1 MKKIIIFGI
10 LGIIFVIIWLGLI
23 DVVGMLSYFK
33 NINVCLLIPT
43 VFFVFLAILLRAVRW
58 HVISKRLI
66 PHFKFFD
73 AIRYYLIGAFVDF
86 LIPIRIGELIKSYKV
101 KKTYEEPIS
110 KTVSTI
116 FIDRLMDAFPIIF
129 IVILLPFIDYQFS
142 KTINLLITAIAFLLC
157 LGGITLILFI
167 VYPDFISKVVLKLFA
182 KTKFQD
188 RISYLVNNFLLSL
201 REIKFNTKLFSKI
214 AFLSISAIL
223 SNCIAFW
230 FILKAFGDHTI
241 TMPIAFFGY
250 ALLFLSYIIPAPP
263 ALIGSNEL
271 VSVLIFSGIFGFNK
285 EFISAITLFF
295 HSLMTLVM
303 ITIGVSLIIHYHID
317 LKEFIQKKQKKE
329 IETHS

>member
-1 MKKIIIFGI
+1 MKKIIIFAI
-10 LGIIFVIIWLGLI
+10 LGVIFVIIWLGLI
-23 DVVGMLSYFK
+23 DVVGMFSYFQ
-33 NINVCLLIPT
+33 NLRIIYLFFT
-43 VFFVFLAILLRAVRW
+43 AFFVLLAIFFRAIRW
-58 HVISKRLI
+58 HVIAKRLI
-66 PHFKFFD
+66 IDFKFFD

-86 LIPIRIGELIKSYKV
+86 LIPIRVGELIKSYKV
-101 KKTYEEPIS
+101 KKIYKEPIS

-129 IVILLPFIDYQFS
+129 IVILLPFIDYEF
-142 KTINLLITAIAFLLC
+142 THAVNLLITAIAVILC
-157 LGGITLILFI
+157 LGGITLLLLI
-167 VYPDFISKVVLKLFA
+167 VFPDFISRLVFKIFA
-182 KTKFQD
+182 KTKYQE

-201 REIKFNTKLFSKI
+201 KQINFNTKLFLKI
-214 AFLSISAIL
+214 AFLSMSAIL
-223 SNCIAFW
+223 SNCFAFW
-230 FILKAFGDHTI
+230 FVLKAFGDHTI

-303 ITIGVSLIIHYHID
+303 ITIGVSLIRHYHID
-317 LKEFIQKKQKKE
+317 LKEFIQKKQKKRN
-329 IETHS
+329 